1 MMELFLN
8 EKSLDGQF
16 ASVAEFSERG
26 IVGLIAV
33 LEDVKRLS
41 VPVTLYK
48 SEDIA
53 NAKVTATQTYPEVL
67 FGEESRIQDGI
78 RRYKIQLLSLL
89 NEPYWNRESH
99 QNASDQYASADGESL
114 NGTSIAEAESRG
126 GVLASFAHPKYSAN
140 EVGILKNGSKVSV
153 CNVFGAGHL
162 TDTAYQKAFI
172 RFKEYAALK
181 FEGQKLDFTEATDEK
196 VWDVIPA
203 NIEKQVYDAFDAF
216 CKESWF
222 DIPQNKGLGYKPY
235 HKDRKNN
242 RYFTTDQWSKG
253 IKEFR
258 VSDKYRC
265 FGYADGGK
273 FYLLMIDLGHV
284 LGNL

>member
-8 EKSLDGQF
+8 ENSLDGQF
-16 ASVAEFSERG
+16 ASVAEFSEKG
-26 IVGLIAV
+26 VVGLIAV
-33 LEDVKRLS
+33 LEDIKRLS
-41 VPVTLYK
+41 IPVTLYK

-89 NEPYWNRESH
+89 NDPYWNGESH
-99 QNASDQYASADGESL
+99 QNADDSYTSVNGESL

-126 GVLASFAHPKYSAN
+126 GVLASFKHPKYLVT
-140 EVGILKNGSKVSV
+140 EVDICKNGSKVSV
-153 CNVFGAGHL
+153 SNVFGAGHL
-162 TDTAYQKAFI
+162 TDAAYQKAFI
-172 RFKEYAALK
+172 KFKEYVALK
-181 FEGQKLDFTEATDEK
+181 FEGQKLDFSEAADEK

-203 NIEKQVYDAFDAF
+203 DIEKQVYDAFDAF

-222 DIPQNKGLGYKPY
+222 SIPQNKGLGYKPY
-235 HKDRKNN
+235 HKDRKNS
-242 RYFTTDQWSKG
+242 RFFTVEQCEKG

-258 VSDKYRC
+258 ASGKYRC